1 MGKAR
6 SLNKRIGKVI
16 YPKRNEKQ
24 NKAQQYRY
32 LQRLN
37 NSNKQKKVW
46 KLRNLRK
53 QILEYAKTIGIKIEI

>member
-53 QILEYAKTIGIKIEI
+53 QILEYGKTIGIKIEI

>member
-37 NSNKQKKVW
+37 NSNKQKKSLEIT
-46 KLRNLRK
+46 KL
-53 QILEYAKTIGIKIEI
+53 EKTNT